1 MIIKLK
7 VNNMNYN
14 RVVDFVKQNY
24 ADVIDNGLM
33 DDVLVNELFAKVEKL
48 NDNNAYTD
56 TERKGI

>member
-1 MIIKLK
+1 
-7 VNNMNYN
+7 MNYN